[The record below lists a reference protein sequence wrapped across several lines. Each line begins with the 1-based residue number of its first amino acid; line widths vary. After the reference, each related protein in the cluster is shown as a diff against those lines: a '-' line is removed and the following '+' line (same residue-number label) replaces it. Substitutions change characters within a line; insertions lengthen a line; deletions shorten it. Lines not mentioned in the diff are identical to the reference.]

1 MQLKN
6 SRLKIQGADKHIADL
21 DARIGGLPNSDIAT
35 VEINP
40 DRGNEVIKHDIADRA
55 AVDDIAV
62 IAGDAVHNLKCA
74 LDYAWLG
81 TIAKLVPSAVSKFAK
96 FPVYPTSDALE
107 SALREKQID
116 IFRPKLFDL
125 IVSKIKPYD
134 GGNFAIWPI
143 HRLDIRDKHRLLI
156 PVVYYSSISGIETED
171 EQGQISRNGYTLA
184 TTQRPPY
191 YIPIPA
197 GWQVKNK
204 GKVSVSVMFEYGPRG
219 FEQRIVDSF
228 SLYSRFV
235 VQIVETLERF
245 VGFSS

>member
-96 FPVYPTSDALE
+96 IPPATPLKVRF
-107 SALREKQID
+107 EK
-116 IFRPKLFDL
+116 
-125 IVSKIKPYD
+125 
-134 GGNFAIWPI
+134 
-143 HRLDIRDKHRLLI
+143 
-156 PVVYYSSISGIETED
+156 
-171 EQGQISRNGYTLA
+171 SR
-184 TTQRPPY
+184 
-191 YIPIPA
+191 
-197 GWQVKNK
+197 
-204 GKVSVSVMFEYGPRG
+204 
-219 FEQRIVDSF
+219 
-228 SLYSRFV
+228 
-235 VQIVETLERF
+235 
-245 VGFSS
+245 